1 MLEENHLR
9 WDSLG
14 EFLALAVSLEDMGI
28 KQDNKVATILAK
40 TLDQATGKL
49 LENNQ
54 SPSRKTGELDNR
66 GSHYYLG
73 SHWAQAIAE
82 QDEDPELA
90 AKFKPFAAAMAD
102 AEEQIL
108 AELKAV
114 QGQPASAITGYY
126 HARREDVKKVMR
138 PSATL
143 NAILA
148 DAPAGNL

>member
-1 MLEENHLR
+1 
-9 WDSLG
+9 
-14 EFLALAVSLEDMGI
+14 
-28 KQDNKVATILAK
+28 
-40 TLDQATGKL
+40 
-49 LENNQ
+49 
-54 SPSRKTGELDNR
+54 
-66 GSHYYLG
+66 
-73 SHWAQAIAE
+73 
-82 QDEDPELA
+82 
-90 AKFKPFAAAMAD
+90 MAD